1 MYKLQYPVHLE
12 LCFVHLWTRFLM
24 QERGDIESEGAG
36 AVPRQVEVQQGVLLW
51 QCLWGNLHPHWDDVC
66 SVASLLCPDQ
76 PHTELQGCWELPE
89 LLSLFLWPLALFP
102 SLCTSVQSSLA
113 EILNM
118 SCFPDV
124 QGWLSSSLRAVNDA
138 EEPASC
144 WPWSTVPC
152 CLPAPR
158 DGPAQGAPV
167 SLAAVGRA
175 WDSVTAEL
183 GFPRL
188 QEEFS
193 ASSQECGQ
201 VKS

>member
-1 MYKLQYPVHLE
+1 MSQKE
-12 LCFVHLWTRFLM
+12 LV
-24 QERGDIESEGAG
+24 
-36 AVPRQVEVQQGVLLW
+36 
-51 QCLWGNLHPHWDDVC
+51 
-66 SVASLLCPDQ
+66 LCPGRLRSSRVCCCGSACGGTSTLTGMMFVVWLHCCALIS
-76 PHTELQGCWELPE
+76 HTLSSRDAGSCQSS
-89 LLSLFLWPLALFP
+89 SLFLWPLALFP

-167 SLAAVGRA
+167 SLAAMGRA
-175 WDSVTAEL
+175 WDSVTAEF